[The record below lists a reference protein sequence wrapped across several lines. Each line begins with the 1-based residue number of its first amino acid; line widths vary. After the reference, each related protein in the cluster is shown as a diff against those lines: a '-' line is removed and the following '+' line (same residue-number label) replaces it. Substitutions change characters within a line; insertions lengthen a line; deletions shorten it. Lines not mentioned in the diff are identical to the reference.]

1 MFSKSL
7 LIFSLSPLAANH
19 WYTSSFDVS
28 FDRALSV
35 PLYPNCFLVST
46 AAMLG
51 SASTVT
57 AGHQQGRDSAS
68 QTPCQLITESF
79 PSSQSLRYCSLIA
92 VVILAVDGKRGITG
106 DDPLEMLWT
115 SMAVDYHTYP
125 GQSHLSALPI
135 HILEIHILKKT

>member
-7 LIFSLSPLAANH
+7 LIFCLSPLAANH
-19 WYTSSFDVS
+19 WYTSSFDVCCLEL
-28 FDRALSV
+28 DRAFLV
-35 PLYPNCFLVST
+35 PLYPNCFLVSA

-51 SASTVT
+51 SASTIT

-79 PSSQSLRYCSLIA
+79 PCSQSLRYCSLIA

-106 DDPLEMLWT
+106 
-115 SMAVDYHTYP
+115 
-125 GQSHLSALPI
+125 
-135 HILEIHILKKT
+135 